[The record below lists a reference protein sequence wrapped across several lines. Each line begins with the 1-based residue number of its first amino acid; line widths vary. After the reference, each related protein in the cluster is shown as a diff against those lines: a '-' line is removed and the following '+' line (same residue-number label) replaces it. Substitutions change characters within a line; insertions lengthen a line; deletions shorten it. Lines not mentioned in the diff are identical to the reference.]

1 MEDQLLA
8 FKRFDPSLMVK
19 EVHKMTESLVK
30 IKAGTLSSEEF
41 TINFE
46 TQLFHQDFNDNKD
59 DYSDEL
65 YGEEYYEED
74 GNYGID
80 NHRFI

>member
-1 MEDQLLA
+1 
-8 FKRFDPSLMVK
+8 MVK
-19 EVHKMTESLVK
+19 EVHEMTECLVK

-46 TQLFHQDFNDNKD
+46 TQLFHQDFNDNYKD
-59 DYSDEL
+59 DDYGL

-80 NHRFI
+80 NHKFI